1 MNQKTTKVKNTVEG
15 MKASVQGKTQVL
27 LNMEDIFRGGGK
39 KVVPQTASEESCPN
53 TGGEEIYFLQQIV
66 FNF

>member
-1 MNQKTTKVKNTVEG
+1 MDQKTTKVKNTVEG

-27 LNMEDIFRGGGK
+27 LNMEDISRRGCK

-53 TGGEEIYFLQQIV
+53 TGRKEICFLPQIV